1 MGIVLEALPTISG
14 NLILAVSLLVTV
26 IHSYSTYPPPVNILT
41 QKMGG
46 YGAIVMMGLYL
57 EEIIVVSYVHMNHL
71 MVMESVYLCQIS
83 LVTRLIVKVR
93 RTC

>member
-1 MGIVLEALPTISG
+1 LEALPTISG

-26 IHSYSTYPPPVNILT
+26 IPSYSTYLPPVNILT

-57 EEIIVVSYVHMNHL
+57 EEIIVVSYVHMNLL
-71 MVMESVYLCQIS
+71 MAMESVYLCQIS